1 MTSPPGIPVRL
12 EPQEMACAYWY
23 ASASR
28 AFHLTHGTAERYG
41 QDGDGW
47 QRAFLGVAGEIAYAK
62 HKGVYWMPPFRPQR
76 AGEGDVGSVQVRTS
90 SRIDGDLILHPRDG
104 DDDTWVLVVGNPPD
118 LYIVGWCWGR
128 QGKLDR
134 YWGDKARNG
143 RPAFFVP
150 QSVLIPF
157 QDSSPAGINAD
168 GFTGVGGEV
177 ELPVGSQSM
186 TTPAGD
192 ELMDEMAEYAAE
204 FMADL
209 YDPDDPTRPFE

>member
-1 MTSPPGIPVRL
+1 
-12 EPQEMACAYWY
+12 
-23 ASASR
+23 
-28 AFHLTHGTAERYG
+28 
-41 QDGDGW
+41 
-47 QRAFLGVAGEIAYAK
+47 
-62 HKGVYWMPPFRPQR
+62 MPPIRPQHR
-76 AGEGDVGSVQVRTS
+76 GEGDVGDWQVRARS
-90 SRIDGDLILHPRDG
+90 EAWHDLILHP
-104 DDDTWVLVVGNPPD
+104 DDDDNARHALVVGMPPD
-118 LYIVGWCWGR
+118 MFVVGWCYGR
-128 QGKLDR
+128 AGKLDG
-134 YWGDKARNG
+134 YWADPAGG